1 VRQAR
6 KGEFNM
12 HLFRDFARASGS
24 VAILLSGTALVQAAD
39 VSFLTHWA
47 PDTVAKLEA
56 AAAAYSESH
65 PDTKITVRAVPFG
78 DLLTTLRTSGG
89 GSDGATI
96 AGIYDAWLPDL
107 AKDQLV
113 APVPEATAADTKAN
127 WPAGF
132 VSAASIDGK
141 LYGIP
146 NEINVYA
153 LNYNKRLFEEAGITE
168 VPKTW
173 EEFLV
178 AAEKLTDKAKGQQ
191 GFGLINSWAAGV
203 LHPFSSLLV
212 SNGGDLVVDGKPV
225 FDSAQAK
232 ETFELYE
239 KLVTSGYSDPNM
251 AMADANTTGPFLDSF
266 VSGKTGMIIM
276 ATWWESALKAGMGDA
291 FADIATAPIP
301 VGPSGDMPRSISY
314 SWMTVVNAKATPEEQ
329 AAAWDFLAWLNG
341 PESGPNGASAMG
353 DILVSMGI
361 LPSRTSDGEAF
372 ADQLA
377 ANPFLTGYTETLANA
392 KGFPVVLGG
401 QEFSEALQKTL
412 EGMQFGQLSAADA
425 QATAQS
431 DASEILERN
440 AQ

>member
-1 VRQAR
+1 MQLFQAFTR
-6 KGEFNM
+6 SAG
-12 HLFRDFARASGS
+12 A
-24 VAILLSGTALVQAAD
+24 VAVLLSSTALVQAAD

-56 AAAAYSESH
+56 AAATYTQAH

-89 GSDGATI
+89 GAGGATI

-113 APVPEATAADTKAN
+113 AAVPEAIAADTKAN
-127 WPAGF
+127 WPAG
-132 VSAASIDGK
+132 VIGAASIGGV

-146 NEINVYA
+146 NEIDVYA
-153 LNYNKRLFEEAGITE
+153 LNYNKKLFAEAGIAE
-168 VPKTW
+168 APKTW
-173 EEFLV
+173 DEFLA
-178 AAEKLTDKAKGQQ
+178 AAEKLTDKSKGQQ

-225 FDSAQAK
+225 LDSEAAK
-232 ETFELYE
+232 QTFELYE
-239 KLVTSGYSDPNM
+239 KLIKSGYSDPAM
-251 AMADANTTGPFLDSF
+251 ATADANTTGPFLDSF

-276 ATWWESALKAGMGDA
+276 ANWWESALKAGMGDN

-301 VGPSGDMPRSISY
+301 VGPSGDTARSISY
-314 SWMTVVNAKATPEEQ
+314 SWMTVVNAKASAEEQ
-329 AAAWDFLAWLNG
+329 AAAWDFLNWLNG

-353 DILVSMGI
+353 DILMSMGI
-361 LPSRTSDGEAF
+361 LPSRTSDGTAF
-372 ADQLA
+372 ADRLSSD
-377 ANPFLTGYTETLANA
+377 PFLKGYTETLASA

-401 QEFSEALQKTL
+401 QEFSESLQKTL
-412 EGMQFGQLSAADA
+412 EAIQFGQLSAADA
-425 QATAQS
+425 QATAQA
-431 DASEILERN
+431 DATEILERN
-440 AQ
+440 AK

>member
-1 VRQAR
+1 
-6 KGEFNM
+6 M
-12 HLFRDFARASGS
+12 HMFRAFARASGT
-24 VAILLSGTALVQAAD
+24 VAVLLSGTALVQAAD

-56 AAAAYSESH
+56 AAATYTASH

-89 GSDGATI
+89 GADGATI

-107 AKDQLV
+107 AKDGLV
-113 APVPEATAADTKAN
+113 AALPEAAAADAATA
-127 WPAGF
+127 WPAG
-132 VSAASIDGK
+132 VLGAASIGGTV
-141 LYGIP
+141 YGFP

-153 LNYNKRLFEEAGITE
+153 LNYNKRLFAEAGIADA
-168 VPKTW
+168 PKTW
-173 EEFLV
+173 DEFLA
-178 AAEKLTDKAKGQQ
+178 AAEKLTDKSKGQQ

-225 FDSAQAK
+225 LDSKQAT

-239 KLVTSGYSDPNM
+239 KLIKNGYSDPAM
-251 AMADANTTGPFLDSF
+251 ATADANTTGPFLDSF

-276 ATWWESALKAGMGDA
+276 ANWWESALKAGMGDA

-301 VGPSGDMPRSISY
+301 VGPSGTEARSISY
-314 SWMTVVNAKATPEEQ
+314 SWMTVVNAKASADEQ
-329 AAAWDFLAWLNG
+329 AAAFDFLSWLNG
-341 PESGPNGASAMG
+341 PESGPNGASAMAE
-353 DILVSMGI
+353 ILVSMGI
-361 LPSRTSDGEAF
+361 LPSRTSDVAAY

-377 ANPFLTGYTETLANA
+377 SDPFLTGYTSTLANA

-401 QEFSEALQKTL
+401 QEFSESLQKTL
-412 EGMQFGQLSAADA
+412 EAVQFGQLSAADA
-425 QATAQS
+425 QATAQA
-431 DASEILERN
+431 DAVEILERN
-440 AQ
+440 AK

>member
-1 VRQAR
+1 MQLFQAFTR
-6 KGEFNM
+6 SAG
-12 HLFRDFARASGS
+12 A
-24 VAILLSGTALVQAAD
+24 VAVLLSSTALVQAAD

-56 AAAAYSESH
+56 AAATYTQAH

-89 GSDGATI
+89 GAGGATI

-113 APVPEATAADTKAN
+113 AAVPEAIAADTKAN
-127 WPAGF
+127 WPAG
-132 VSAASIDGK
+132 VIGAASIGGV

-146 NEINVYA
+146 NEIDVYA
-153 LNYNKRLFEEAGITE
+153 LNYNKKLFAEAGIAE
-168 VPKTW
+168 APKTW
-173 EEFLV
+173 DEFLA
-178 AAEKLTDKAKGQQ
+178 AAEKLTDKSKGQQ

-225 FDSAQAK
+225 LDSEAAK
-232 ETFELYE
+232 QTFELYE
-239 KLVTSGYSDPNM
+239 KLIRSGYSDPAM
-251 AMADANTTGPFLDSF
+251 ATADANTTGPFLDSF

-276 ATWWESALKAGMGDA
+276 ANWWESALKAGMGDN

-301 VGPSGDMPRSISY
+301 VGPSGDTARSISY
-314 SWMTVVNAKATPEEQ
+314 SWMTVVNAKASAEEQ
-329 AAAWDFLAWLNG
+329 AAAWDFLNWLNG

-353 DILVSMGI
+353 DILMSMGI
-361 LPSRTSDGEAF
+361 LPSRTSDGTAF
-372 ADQLA
+372 ADRLSSD
-377 ANPFLTGYTETLANA
+377 PFLKGYTETLASA

-401 QEFSEALQKTL
+401 QEFSESLQKTL
-412 EGMQFGQLSAADA
+412 EAIQFGQLSAADA
-425 QATAQS
+425 QATAQA
-431 DASEILERN
+431 DATEILERN
-440 AQ
+440 AK

>member
-1 VRQAR
+1 MQ
-6 KGEFNM
+6 
-12 HLFRDFARASGS
+12 LFRAFVRASGA
-24 VAILLSGTALVQAAD
+24 VAVLLGSTALVQAAD

-56 AAAAYSESH
+56 AAATYSASH

-89 GSDGATI
+89 GADGATI

-113 APVPEATAADTKAN
+113 AAAPDAIAADTMAN
-127 WPAGF
+127 WPAG
-132 VSAASIDGK
+132 VVGAASIGGT

-153 LNYNKRLFEEAGITE
+153 LNYNKKLFEAAGITE
-168 VPKTW
+168 PPKTW
-173 EEFLV
+173 DEFLA
-178 AAEKLTDKAKGQQ
+178 AAEKLTDKSKGQQ

-212 SNGGDLVVDGKPV
+212 SNGGDLVVDGMPTL
-225 FDSAQAK
+225 DSPQAK
-232 ETFELYE
+232 EAFELYE
-239 KLVTSGYSDPNM
+239 KLISSGYSDPTM
-251 AMADANTTGPFLDSF
+251 ATADANTTGPFLDSF

-276 ATWWESALKAGMGDA
+276 ANWWESALKAGMGDA
-291 FADIATAPIP
+291 FGDIATAPIP
-301 VGPSGDMPRSISY
+301 VGPSGDVPRSISY
-314 SWMTVVNAKATPEEQ
+314 SWMTVVNAKATAEEQ

-353 DILVSMGI
+353 DILMSMGI
-361 LPSRTSDGEAF
+361 LPSRTSDGAAF
-372 ADQLA
+372 ADRLA
-377 ANPFLTGYTETLANA
+377 SDPFLAGYTQTLADA

-412 EGMQFGQLSAADA
+412 EAMQFGQLNAAEA
-425 QATAQS
+425 QATAQA
-431 DASEILERN
+431 DATEILERN
-440 AQ
+440 AK